1 MTSQQVI
8 DQIKLNNTE
17 NVWVLKELHWCSR
30 YIQTLHISKTCF
42 AWSAF
47 STKVDE
53 NQAIYLLAMVWKY
66 DHFEK
71 KIWSHYNLACWKDTF
86 EKKPQLIYTIWF
98 TWRYFLLLYE
108 SLRDS
113 NYFSSSSTSFWTCNH
128 YWREKYTHKIVI
140 IKSSVDSQLSKYC
153 NTCKKNSLGKTCSCF
168 GIYLEIHYI
177 LNESTQITRTRW
189 S

>member
-1 MTSQQVI
+1 MTSQKVI

-30 YIQTLHISKTCF
+30 YIQTLHISKTYF

-47 STKVDE
+47 STKADE
-53 NQAIYLLAMVWKY
+53 NQAIYLLAIVWKY

-71 KIWSHYNLACWKDTF
+71 KSLHIIILHV
-86 EKKPQLIYTIWF
+86 EKTHLRKKTHLIYTIWF

-128 YWREKYTHKIVI
+128 YWREKYKQNILI
-140 IKSSVDSQLSKYC
+140 IKCSVDSQLSKYC
-153 NTCKKNSLGKTCSCF
+153 NTYKKNSLGKTCSCF
-168 GIYLEIHYI
+168 GIYLEIHYL
-177 LNESTQITRTRW
+177 LNESTQIRRTRW

>member
-1 MTSQQVI
+1 MTSQKVI

-30 YIQTLHISKTCF
+30 YIQTLHISKTYF

-53 NQAIYLLAMVWKY
+53 NQAIYLLAIVWKY

-71 KIWSHYNLACWKDTF
+71 KSLHIIILHV
-86 EKKPQLIYTIWF
+86 EKTHLRKKHIYTIWY

-128 YWREKYTHKIVI
+128 YWRENYTHKIVI

-153 NTCKKNSLGKTCSCF
+153 NTCKIK
-168 GIYLEIHYI
+168 II
-177 LNESTQITRTRW
+177 R
-189 S
+189 

>member
-30 YIQTLHISKTCF
+30 YIQTLHISKTYF

-47 STKVDE
+47 STKADE
-53 NQAIYLLAMVWKY
+53 NQAIYLLAIVWKY

-71 KIWSHYNLACWKDTF
+71 KSLHIIILHV
-86 EKKPQLIYTIWF
+86 EKTHLRKKTHLIYTIWF

-128 YWREKYTHKIVI
+128 YWREKYKQNILI
-140 IKSSVDSQLSKYC
+140 IKCSVDSQLSKYC

-168 GIYLEIHYI
+168 GIYLEIHYL

>member
-1 MTSQQVI
+1 MTSQKVI

-30 YIQTLHISKTCF
+30 YIQTLHISKTYF

-47 STKVDE
+47 STKADE
-53 NQAIYLLAMVWKY
+53 NQAIYLLAIVWKY

-71 KIWSHYNLACWKDTF
+71 KSLHIIILHV
-86 EKKPQLIYTIWF
+86 EKTHLRKKTHLIYTIWF

-128 YWREKYTHKIVI
+128 YWREKYKQNILI
-140 IKSSVDSQLSKYC
+140 IKCSVDSQLSKYC
-153 NTCKKNSLGKTCSCF
+153 NTYKKNSLGKTCSCF
-168 GIYLEIHYI
+168 GIYLEIHYL

>member
-1 MTSQQVI
+1 MFS
-8 DQIKLNNTE
+8 
-17 NVWVLKELHWCSR
+17 LHSNLAHFKDIFCM
-30 YIQTLHISKTCF
+30 ICIFL
-42 AWSAF
+42 
-47 STKVDE
+47 TKVDE
-53 NQAIYLLAMVWKY
+53 NQAIYLLAIIWKY

-71 KIWSHYNLACWKDTF
+71 ISSHYNLA
-86 EKKPQLIYTIWF
+86 YTIWF

-128 YWREKYTHKIVI
+128 YWREKYTHILMVI

-153 NTCKKNSLGKTCSCF
+153 NTCKIKSLGKTCSCF
-168 GIYLEIHYI
+168 GINLEIHYL
-177 LNESTQITRTRW
+177 LNESTQITRNRW

>member
-53 NQAIYLLAMVWKY
+53 NQAIYLLAIIWKY

-71 KIWSHYNLACWKDTF
+71 ISSHYNLA
-86 EKKPQLIYTIWF
+86 YTIWF

-153 NTCKKNSLGKTCSCF
+153 NTCKKKF
-168 GIYLEIHYI
+168 V
-177 LNESTQITRTRW
+177 R
-189 S
+189 